1 MKRAQELT
9 PLSRFHRTVLFTAQ
23 NCLANGARF
32 SGYPQ
37 KQNDRRAHLVEHW
50 PDIKGHFNF
59 LTEALSNTEEV
70 ANVELF
76 HLIKSMNQEQKAIL
90 ESINRD
96 KRILT
101 EESLNQVGQLLEIH
115 VRNTE
120 RKLFQCIQKEDNNS
134 LLHKIGSAVRSKSL
148 YEGLIDIKRT

>member
-1 MKRAQELT
+1 MEQW
-9 PLSRFHRTVLFTAQ
+9 PNIQ
-23 NCLANGARF
+23 
-32 SGYPQ
+32 
-37 KQNDRRAHLVEHW
+37 AHFKFL
-50 PDIKGHFNF
+50 KG
-59 LTEALSNTEEV
+59 TLSNNEKL
-70 ANVELF
+70 ADMELV

-148 YEGLIDIKRT
+148 YKGLIDIKRT